1 MRRTAT
7 FLGVLGL
14 LVGAFAATAPCCRAA
29 EEIVDPQ
36 AARADP
42 DFLIQG
48 EYLGSWLGGDNKK
61 VLGALGAQ
69 VVALGDGT
77 FDVYLLEGGLPGAGW
92 KRGNNRIKIDGS
104 RGKGIRVLGV
114 DKLEDDAVAL
124 TGKNAGGK
132 IVDGVITL
140 SMGKGRAELK
150 RVERKSPTLQ
160 AKPPQGAVV
169 LFDGTGTGEFEG
181 GVLAKDKSLMG
192 GTVTRKK
199 FEDYTLHLEFR
210 LSYMPHARGQGRS
223 NSGVYPHDCYEIQV
237 LDSFGLTGE
246 NNECGGLYSIKA
258 PDVNMCLPPLVW
270 QTFDVD
276 VTAPKYDAAGAKIKN
291 ARLTIRHNGV
301 LIHDNLELP
310 RGTPGR
316 APEGPGPRPIHLQ
329 AHGNKVE
336 YRNVWLVEKK

>member
-1 MRRTAT
+1 MMRATT

-14 LVGAFAATAPCCRAA
+14 LVGALAAIAPWCWAA

-36 AARADP
+36 AAKADP

-48 EYLGSWLGGDNKK
+48 EYLGNWLGGAKS
-61 VLGALGAQ
+61 ALGAQ
-69 VVALGDGT
+69 VVALGDGK
-77 FDVYLLEGGLPGAGW
+77 FDVYLLKGGLPGAGW
-92 KRGNNRIKIDGS
+92 KRGDSRIQISGS
-104 RGKGIRVLGV
+104 RGKGIRVLGA
-114 DKLEDDAVAL
+114 DKAGDKAVAL
-124 TGKNAGGK
+124 TGDDTGGK
-132 IVDGVITL
+132 IVDGVMTL

-150 RVERKSPTLQ
+150 RVERKSPTLE

-169 LFDGTGTGEFEG
+169 LFDGTGTAAFEG
-181 GVLAKDKSLMG
+181 GVLTKDRNLMG
-192 GTVTRKK
+192 GTTTKKK
-199 FEDYTLHLEFR
+199 FEDYTLHVEFR

-223 NSGVYPHDCYEIQV
+223 NSGVYIHDCYEVQV

-270 QTFDVD
+270 QTFDID
-276 VTAPKYDAAGAKIKN
+276 LTAPRYDASGVKVKN
-291 ARLTIRHNGV
+291 ARLTVRHNGV
-301 LIHDNLELP
+301 LIHENLDVP
-310 RGTPGR
+310 KGTPGR

-336 YRNVWLVEKK
+336 YRNIWLVEKK

>member
-1 MRRTAT
+1 MMRTAT

-14 LVGAFAATAPCCRAA
+14 LVGAFVATAPCCRAA

-36 AARADP
+36 AAKADP

-48 EYLGSWLGGDNKK
+48 EYLGNWLGGDNKK

-92 KRGNNRIKIDGS
+92 KRGNNRIKIGGS
-104 RGKGIRVLGV
+104 RGKGIRVLGA
-114 DKLEDDAVAL
+114 DKLEDHAAAL
-124 TGKNAGGK
+124 IGQNAGGK

-140 SMGKGRAELK
+140 SMGKGKAELK

-169 LFDGTGTGEFEG
+169 LFDGTGTDELEG

-199 FEDYTLHLEFR
+199 FEDYRLHLEFR
-210 LSYMPHARGQGRS
+210 LSYMPRARGQGRS
-223 NSGVYPHDCYEIQV
+223 NSGIYPHDCYEIQV

-276 VTAPKYDAAGAKIKN
+276 VTAPKYDAAGAKVKN
-291 ARLTIRHNGV
+291 ARLTVRHNGV
-301 LIHDNLELP
+301 LIHDNLDVP

-316 APEGPGPRPIHLQ
+316 AAEGPGPRPIHLQ

-336 YRNVWLVEKK
+336 YRNIWLAEKK